1 MAAIVYE
8 GVGGG
13 GNLFEG
19 IKFFILQR
27 VPSRSTWKELIE
39 VHAQIFEAFNTLT
52 LLDEWRRSSQNRQ
65 LGGLHNS
72 RSCAE
77 R

>member
-13 GNLFEG
+13 GDLFEG

-39 VHAQIFEAFNTLT
+39 VYSQIYEASQTLT
-52 LLDEWRRSSQNRQ
+52 LP
-65 LGGLHNS
+65 S
-72 RSCAE
+72 RME
-77 R
+77 EKW

>member
-13 GNLFEG
+13 GDLFGG

-39 VHAQIFEAFNTLT
+39 VFAQIYEALNMLT
-52 LLDEWRRSSQNRQ
+52 LSRRM
-65 LGGLHNS
+65 
-72 RSCAE
+72 E
-77 R
+77 EK